1 MQQLHRRY
9 PPRAAEPSW
18 RVTRQDGDL
27 LLARMLELPFTG
39 KDQRVRRRRGLVSVI
54 EWLAAHPGQTWQE
67 RWQATGADALGN
79 AGWWRADLWTGCRPA
94 VCGTGRRCR

>member
-9 PPRAAEPSW
+9 PARAAGPSW
-18 RVTRQDGDL
+18 SGTRQDGGL

-39 KDQRVRRRRGLVSVI
+39 KEQRVRRRRGLVSVI

-79 AGWWRADLWTGCRPA
+79 AGWWRPSLDLRRPA
-94 VCGTGRRCR
+94 ACGTGHQCR

>member
-67 RWQATGADALGN
+67 RWQATGAGALATPG
-79 AGWWRADLWTGCRPA
+79 GGGHPWTGCRPA
-94 VCGTGRRCR
+94 ACGTGRQCR